1 MFSTIRRIID
11 REGRL
16 PIAAAD
22 LTPNDDLFAFGL
34 TPYCA
39 VRIMLALERE
49 LGVQFPR
56 HAMKRETMRS
66 LETIS
71 QTLRLAQSGAP
82 LSGA

>member
-22 LTPNDDLFAFGL
+22 LTPKADLFASGL

-49 LGVQFPR
+49 FGVQFPR

-66 LETIS
+66 LESIE
-71 QTLRLAQSGAP
+71 QALRLALSAAPVTGA
-82 LSGA
+82 